1 MRDKCKLICL
11 MCIIFILTLSGCGGA
26 ENAGVEGGV
35 KKRSTV
41 NWERG
46 FQKGTLSEGSQMYAL
61 DYRELSHEHPE
72 DNSHAR
78 LNVIRSVGDD
88 YIDFRRYYLDD
99 RSEYYLERI
108 PMGGGETSSFK
119 LHPRDW
125 SLAGNEIWGFDAIG
139 EHYYFG
145 VGIYTDEAARWETL
159 PEQCF
164 IVTTDKDGKLQSQL
178 DITAGLS
185 ELETE
190 GGLQALYMDVSGY
203 IYVISMDVEGRQ
215 SLGVLDSEGKS
226 VFSYVCKS
234 ASKDA
239 IFEPVR
245 DDSGRIF
252 FPVKDSE
259 EGATRLLWKNTM
271 DELTELARFDG
282 VLLGTW
288 YSMLGSELY
297 YVEDDCVVKWDVV
310 SGVCETVYDLKENGI
325 SDPAST
331 FLSWDSKNNAYLR
344 YVSKSE
350 DWVSRLSTEEPKQRE
365 AISVGIMTW
374 EYGADFMKSSLANF
388 SRKYPQYPITVE
400 KTSSKDNS
408 KERMLIEVMNGKGPD
423 VLYLSY
429 EDLLNLK
436 NQDALMCIDTLIS
449 DTTMDSL
456 LPGVSEFGMFDG
468 KLYGIPTCVDIK
480 TMFTNRELW
489 DGEGWTL
496 DDILGLIKANP
507 DISAIFSADDD
518 DEEIYWTLRLM
529 TQFDLAER
537 KSKFIDWENGI
548 SCFEEKDFMNILET
562 ILYYEEH
569 KNDEDKKR
577 NDVYVSLQRDRIKYN
592 TVLAFHSW
600 RLSGETFFYLMNEF
614 GENCYPIGVPSED
627 RQGNYM
633 LTEGL
638 LVVNANAGEEK
649 METIQALMEYLF
661 SMDCQKKIHGVIS
674 VLDDMVDTRVVYDE
688 AMDMYFW
695 MDGTDD
701 WIVLPQKE
709 DGTTYV
715 KEYKELLD
723 SAVPYQEYCPIFD
736 IVWEESIAFF
746 EGERDALTVTRL
758 IDNRVQLYLD
768 ENK

>member
-125 SLAGNEIWGFDAIG
+125 SLKG
-139 EHYYFG
+139 
-145 VGIYTDEAARWETL
+145 
-159 PEQCF
+159 
-164 IVTTDKDGKLQSQL
+164 
-178 DITAGLS
+178 
-185 ELETE
+185 
-190 GGLQALYMDVSGY
+190 
-203 IYVISMDVEGRQ
+203 
-215 SLGVLDSEGKS
+215 
-226 VFSYVCKS
+226 
-234 ASKDA
+234 
-239 IFEPVR
+239 
-245 DDSGRIF
+245 
-252 FPVKDSE
+252 
-259 EGATRLLWKNTM
+259 
-271 DELTELARFDG
+271 
-282 VLLGTW
+282 
-288 YSMLGSELY
+288 
-297 YVEDDCVVKWDVV
+297 
-310 SGVCETVYDLKENGI
+310 NGI

-436 NQDALMCIDTLIS
+436 NQDALMCIDTLIP
-449 DTTMDSL
+449 DATMDSL
-456 LPGVSEFGMFDG
+456 LPGVSEFGMIDG

-627 RQGNYM
+627 RHGNYM

-649 METIQALMEYLF
+649 LETIQALMEYLF
-661 SMDCQKKIHGVIS
+661 SMDCQKKIHDVIS
-674 VLDDMVDTRVVYDE
+674 VLDDMVDTRVAYDE
-688 AMDMYFW
+688 AMDMYLW

-701 WIVLPQKE
+701 WIMLPQKE

-723 SAVPYQEYCPIFD
+723 SAVPYHEYCPIFD

-746 EGERDALTVTRL
+746 DGERDALSVTRL